1 MSSRPQTAGNA
12 VARLAARLSD
22 IAGAPVELERP
33 SDPTHGDYAT
43 NVALRTAPQRKQ
55 PPRQLAGELA
65 ERAQELEEIERAE
78 VAGPGFLNLWVTAG
92 WLADALREIGPDYG
106 AGEPE
111 RPQKIQVELISA
123 NPAGPL
129 TVGSARNG
137 AYGDS
142 VARLLEFAG
151 HNVERE
157 YYFNDAGRQ
166 VELFRAS
173 VEARRSG
180 EELPEG
186 GYQGEYINEL
196 AALRVDP
203 VEHMLGQIHREVA
216 DFRIQIDTWRHQG
229 EIEKEVADVLPRL
242 DTYEA
247 EGTIW
252 ARTSAFGDDKD
263 RPLVRSGDG
272 SYLYFAADV
281 AYVRDKLERGF
292 DRAIYVLGADHH
304 GYVGRLKAAAAMLGY
319 DPEHI
324 EVLIYQL
331 VHIVEGGET
340 KKISKRRGDVVFL
353 HELVEKIGI
362 DAARWYL
369 VSRGHDQPLDI
380 DVDLATERTPK
391 NPVYYVQYAHAR
403 IAGILRNAEAGTADV
418 AVPQELEREERD
430 LIKRL
435 AEFPVVAAEAAERRS
450 PHAVPIYAIR
460 VADDFHRFYHEHRV
474 VGSETEAFRLALV
487 RGTQNV
493 IARALDLVG
502 VEAPERM

>member
-1 MSSRPQTAGNA
+1 MSGPPQTAGNA

-33 SDPTHGDYAT
+33 SDSAHGDYAT
-43 NVALRTAPQRKQ
+43 NVALRTAPQRKR
-55 PPRQLAGELA
+55 PPRELA
-65 ERAQELEEIERAE
+65 AELAARAEELEEIERAE
-78 VAGPGFLNLWVTAG
+78 VAGPGFLNLWVTIG

-106 AGEPE
+106 AGDPE
-111 RPQKIQVELISA
+111 QPQKIQVELISA

-142 VARLLEFAG
+142 VARLLDFAG

-166 VELFRAS
+166 VDLFRAS

-180 EELPEG
+180 EEVPEG

-196 AALRVDP
+196 ASLRVDP
-203 VEHMLGQIHREVA
+203 VAHMLGEIRREVA
-216 DFRIQIDTWRHQG
+216 DFRIQVDTWRHQG

-252 ARTSAFGDDKD
+252 ARTSAYGDDKD
-263 RPLVRSGDG
+263 RPLVRSADG

-281 AYVRDKLERGF
+281 ARGF

-319 DPEHI
+319 DPERI

-403 IAGILRNAEAGTADV
+403 IAGILRNAEAGNADV
-418 AVPQELEREERD
+418 AAPAELEREERE

-487 RGTQNV
+487 RATQSV

-502 VEAPERM
+502 VEAPDRM

>member
-1 MSSRPQTAGNA
+1 MSSPSRTAGNA

-33 SDPTHGDYAT
+33 SDPVHGDYAT
-43 NVALRTAPQRKQ
+43 NVALRTAPQRKR
-55 PPRQLAGELA
+55 PPRELAGELA
-65 ERAQELEEIERAE
+65 ARAEELEEIEHAE
-78 VAGPGFLNLWVTAG
+78 VAGPGFLNLWVATG

-106 AGEPE
+106 AGEPD

-151 HNVERE
+151 HNLERE

-166 VELFRAS
+166 VDLFRAS
-173 VEARRSG
+173 VEASRSG

-196 AALRVDP
+196 AALNVDP
-203 VEHMLGQIHREVA
+203 VEHMLGEIRREVA
-216 DFRIQIDTWRHQG
+216 DFRIHIDTWRHQG

-252 ARTSAFGDDKD
+252 ARTSAYGDDKD
-263 RPLVRSGDG
+263 RPLVRSADD

-319 DPEHI
+319 DPERI

-403 IAGILRNAEAGTADV
+403 IAGILRNAEAGSAGV

-474 VGSETEAFRLALV
+474 VGSETESFRLALV
-487 RGTQNV
+487 RATQNV

>member
-1 MSSRPQTAGNA
+1 MSGSPQTAGNA
-12 VARLAARLSD
+12 VARLAARLSE

-33 SDPTHGDYAT
+33 SDSAHGDYAT
-43 NVALRTAPQRKQ
+43 NVALRTAPQRKR
-55 PPRQLAGELA
+55 PPRELA
-65 ERAQELEEIERAE
+65 AELAARAEELEEIERAE
-78 VAGPGFLNLWVTAG
+78 VAGPGFLNLWVTIG
-92 WLADALREIGPDYG
+92 WLADALREIGADYG
-106 AGEPE
+106 AGDPE
-111 RPQKIQVELISA
+111 QPQKIQVELISA

-142 VARLLEFAG
+142 VARLLDFAG

-166 VELFRAS
+166 VDLFRAS

-180 EELPEG
+180 EEVPEG

-196 AALRVDP
+196 ASLRVDP
-203 VEHMLGQIHREVA
+203 VEHMLAEIRREVA
-216 DFRIQIDTWRHQG
+216 DFRIQVDTWRHQG

-252 ARTSAFGDDKD
+252 ARTSAYGDDKD
-263 RPLVRSGDG
+263 RPLVRSADG

-319 DPEHI
+319 DPERI

-403 IAGILRNAEAGTADV
+403 IAGILRNAEAGNAD
-418 AVPQELEREERD
+418 AAAPDKLEREERE

-487 RGTQNV
+487 RATQSV
-493 IARALDLVG
+493 IARALDLIG

>member
-1 MSSRPQTAGNA
+1 LPANA
-12 VARLAARLSD
+12 VDRLAARLSEL
-22 IAGAPVELERP
+22 AGAPVELERP
-33 SDPTHGDYAT
+33 SDPGHGDYAT
-43 NVALRTAPQRKQ
+43 NVALRTAPQRKR
-55 PPRQLAGELA
+55 PPRELA
-65 ERAQELEEIERAE
+65 AELAARAQELEEIERAE
-78 VAGPGFLNLWVTAG
+78 VAGPGFLNLWVTTG

-106 AGEPE
+106 AGEPD
-111 RPQKIQVELISA
+111 RPQRIQVELISA

-142 VARLLEFAG
+142 VARLLDFAG
-151 HNVERE
+151 HDVERE

-166 VELFRAS
+166 VDLFRAS

-180 EELPEG
+180 EEPPEG

-203 VEHMLGQIHREVA
+203 VEHMLGEIRREVA
-216 DFRIQIDTWRHQG
+216 DFRIQVDTWRHQG

-252 ARTSAFGDDKD
+252 ARTSAYGDDKD
-263 RPLVRSGDG
+263 RPLVRSADG

-319 DPEHI
+319 DPERI

-340 KKISKRRGDVVFL
+340 KKISKRRGVVVFL

-403 IAGILRNAEAGTADV
+403 IAGILRNAEAGSAGMT
-418 AVPQELEREERD
+418 VPKELEREERD

-435 AEFPVVAAEAAERRS
+435 AEFPVVAAESAERRS

-474 VGSETEAFRLALV
+474 VGSETEGFRLALV
-487 RGTQNV
+487 RATQNV